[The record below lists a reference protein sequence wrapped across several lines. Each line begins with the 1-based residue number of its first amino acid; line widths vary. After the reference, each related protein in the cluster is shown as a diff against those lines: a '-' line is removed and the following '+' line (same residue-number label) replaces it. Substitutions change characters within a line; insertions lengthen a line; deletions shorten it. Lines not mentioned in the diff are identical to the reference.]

1 VLPTVHDVLKLAASP
16 AAMLEFAGDLH
27 IGSLRREGYAGVP
40 ADRGWDA
47 ERGWLPSEGLGV
59 LREVAER
66 DTCAAL
72 VRGVGS
78 LVARDL
84 PASFVYA
91 FDEAW
96 AIGDRIRQRVTTLL
110 CHEYVLLEDLYA
122 WQIPLGSSGWP
133 PHRGISEMVLDRDA
147 PEIVNVWVAL
157 GDVAADQACMHAVPL
172 AEDPGYPHA
181 LDGLEAPLSSVRA
194 LPVSAGDALFW
205 NANVI
210 HWSGRCSE
218 RAREPRVSC
227 SFTLCRSDAASRFP
241 ALIPLRPLDDL
252 DLPGR
257 MDAVARMLLLYG
269 AADRGNVHG
278 VIREWATLTHELAS
292 RFGHTPSAS
301 SPLRK
306 AP

>member
-1 VLPTVHDVLKLAASP
+1 
-16 AAMLEFAGDLH
+16 MREFAGDLH
-27 IGSLRREGYAGVP
+27 IGSLRPEHSEGRP
-40 ADRGWDA
+40 ADRGQEAD
-47 ERGWLPSEGLGV
+47 RTWLPTEGLGV
-59 LREVAER
+59 LRKVAER

-72 VRGVGS
+72 ARGVGS

-96 AIGDRIRQRVTTLL
+96 LIGDRIRERVATLFG
-110 CHEYVLLEDLYA
+110 HEYVLLEDLYA
-122 WQIPLGSSGWP
+122 WQIPPGSSGWP
-133 PHRGISEMVLDRDA
+133 PHRGISEMVLDRAA

-181 LDGLEAPLSSVRA
+181 LGNLDAPASSVRA

-210 HWSGRCSE
+210 HWSGRCAE
-218 RAREPRVSC
+218 RAPAPRVSC
-227 SFTLCRSDAASRFP
+227 SFTLCRSDGASRFP
-241 ALIPLRPLDDL
+241 ALIPLRPLDEL
-252 DLPGR
+252 DLAAR

-269 AADRGNVHG
+269 AADRGNVRG

-292 RFGHTPSAS
+292 RFGRSSGAS